1 MKNNAITLSQKLYK
15 LQCESRNLQWENKT
29 LEEKL
34 QDNEENIIS
43 AMMVC
48 TELYELLLIG
58 ASTYHYAEG
67 GVVELS
73 SAMINIYVKLVRRGL
88 KTLDDIPEVIRE
100 EVEAA
105 L

>member
-1 MKNNAITLSQKLYK
+1 MKNRAITLSQKLYK

-29 LEEKL
+29 LEE
-34 QDNEENIIS
+34 NIIS
-43 AMMVC
+43 AMIVS

-58 ASTYHYAEG
+58 VDIYHYAED

-88 KTLDDIPEVIRE
+88 KTLDEVPEVIRE

>member
-1 MKNNAITLSQKLYK
+1 
-15 LQCESRNLQWENKT
+15 
-29 LEEKL
+29 
-34 QDNEENIIS
+34 
-43 AMMVC
+43 MMVC

-58 ASTYHYAEG
+58 VETYHYAED

-73 SAMINIYVKLVRRGL
+73 SAMVKIYVNLVKRGL

>member
-1 MKNNAITLSQKLYK
+1 MKNSAITLSQKLYK
-15 LQCESRNLQWENKT
+15 LQCESLNLKWENKT

-34 QDNEENIIS
+34 QENEENIVS

-58 ASTYHYAEG
+58 ASTYHYAED

>member
-34 QDNEENIIS
+34 QENEENIIS
-43 AMMVC
+43 AMLVC
-48 TELYELLLIG
+48 TELYGLLLIG
-58 ASTYHYAEG
+58 VETYHYAEG
-67 GVVELS
+67 GVVEVS
-73 SAMINIYVKLVRRGL
+73 NAMINIYVKLVKRGL
-88 KTLDDIPEVIRE
+88 KSLDDIPEVIRE